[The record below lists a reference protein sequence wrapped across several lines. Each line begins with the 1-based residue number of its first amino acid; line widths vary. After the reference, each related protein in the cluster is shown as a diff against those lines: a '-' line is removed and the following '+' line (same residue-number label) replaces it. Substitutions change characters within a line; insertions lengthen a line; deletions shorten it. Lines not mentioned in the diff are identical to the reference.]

1 MNKLLSTLIAALF
14 AAVSVSAIAADA
26 PKKDE
31 KAAAAPATDAKAA
44 PTKDAKAAPVKVA
57 KAAPAKGAKA
67 APAKDA
73 KAAPAKAAEKKEEAK
88 K

>member
-1 MNKLLSTLIAALF
+1 MSKLLSTLIAALF
-14 AAVSVSAIAADA
+14 AAASFTAVAADA

-31 KAAAAPATDAKAA
+31 KAAAAPA
-44 PTKDAKAAPVKVA
+44 KDAKA
-57 KAAPAKGAKA
+57 AKA

-73 KAAPAKAAEKKEEAK
+73 KKEEAK